1 MLYQEG
7 LSEIALSSPS
17 EQIAY
22 LLVERSTLLQKLE
35 ARGPK
40 PESQRCMTSK
50 FLKEHPQVF

>member
-35 ARGPK
+35 AWGPN